1 MAPERKAAWV
11 SFQDDSPQDQEEFEE
26 HKREEI
32 KTYKHTL
39 HLSAST
45 CYFVNKQSK
54 EGMNVT
60 GYSRQ
65 HLGLRV
71 SDLKSPR
78 MTHTHI
84 EGSFLLKYF
93 LQILKAAREKQQRT
107 HKGIPI
113 RITADLSIETLLPK
127 GMAGHT

>member
-1 MAPERKAAWV
+1 MASERKAAWV
-11 SFQDDSPQDQEEFEE
+11 SFQDDSAQDQEEFEE
-26 HKREEI
+26 HKRE
-32 KTYKHTL
+32 HTL

-45 CYFVNKQSK
+45 CYFVSKQSK
-54 EGMNVT
+54 EGMNIT

-78 MTHTHI
+78 MTLTHI
-84 EGSFLLKYF
+84 EGTFLLKYL

-113 RITADLSIETLLPK
+113 RITADLSIETLLPEGNGRTYLK
-127 GMAGHT
+127 